1 MLPYY
6 QVATKLVMAG
16 LVSNIYFIMQQG
28 VCCSDRW
35 ECFIFS
41 GFHVCLFTFFIY
53 IHINFFFE
61 FRFLSSRWTY
71 QLYFSLSW
79 TAHKLATLVWSYYS
93 WISPP
98 PPSIHDS
105 VDSAPVD
112 LFRVVIVV
120 GNSNDGDC
128 QSHSHSTRFTEFPS
142 RNWMRFRLLGP

>member
-98 PPSIHDS
+98 PPRFMIALTRLRSIYF
-105 VDSAPVD
+105 VLWLLLEILTMAIVNPI
-112 LFRVVIVV
+112 LTRRVLPNFHRGIECVS
-120 GNSNDGDC
+120 GY
-128 QSHSHSTRFTEFPS
+128 
-142 RNWMRFRLLGP
+142 